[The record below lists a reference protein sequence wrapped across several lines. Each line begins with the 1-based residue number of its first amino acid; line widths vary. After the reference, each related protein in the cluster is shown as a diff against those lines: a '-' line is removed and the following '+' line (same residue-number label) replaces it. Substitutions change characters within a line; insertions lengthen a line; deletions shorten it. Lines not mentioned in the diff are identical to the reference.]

1 MPDEDSSRLQKRPKE
16 SSREKTDESER
27 AKRTWERDHDQN
39 TLNYSLSQACSAFS
53 DTTIQDQFLQD
64 LYVMAYL

>member
-16 SSREKTDESER
+16 SSREKTDES
-27 AKRTWERDHDQN
+27 KRTWERDHDQN